1 MMVKRKFKQLTKL
14 EEDTTLMLIQAMR
27 NDLAFLRQFNL
38 MDYSMLI
45 AIENTKSSQKNLH
58 IDEKIFSGVE
68 LNQGVL
74 LSGSIA

>member
-27 NDLAFLRQFNL
+27 NDVAFLKQFNL

-45 AIENTKSSQKNLH
+45 AIENTKLSQKNLH
-58 IDEKIFSGVE
+58 IDDKIFSGVE

-74 LSGSIA
+74 LSGSTA

>member
-27 NDLAFLRQFNL
+27 NDVAFLRQFNL

-45 AIENTKSSQKNLH
+45 AIENTKSSRKNLH